1 MFKSNNKLISF
12 IIYIFLLIPFF
23 RITYLVVMYPQ
34 TELVYKIW
42 QIISILIIFVILM
55 KYGKYSKFLN
65 YFIVYFILLMLSTVL
80 NNADVPGCI
89 FLAIRTIGLCMIVD
103 YGIKRDAKVFL
114 NAFEFFLSVLVYI
127 NLFSVIIFK
136 DGMYINSTVGYTE
149 NWILGYRNLH
159 ILYILPAILASF
171 INSYYKEGKLTIRNY
186 ILLIASYLSIYLVKS
201 GTSLI
206 GMTIIVGLL
215 ILNNIFK
222 KIKLLNIKNYFLAY
236 IILFLA
242 IVIFRIQNLFEY
254 IIVDILNRDLT
265 LTGRIYIWDYVIE
278 FIKERPILGYGV
290 EDSILRLNKTSFMV
304 STHAHDQI
312 LEIIYKSGIV
322 GSSIY
327 FIILIKSIIEL
338 YKYKESKIAQIL
350 SIVMF
355 AYLFMMLTE
364 FFSLDLIMFL
374 FVFCLDI
381 KFFAKEGENNET
393 IN

>member
-136 DGMYINSTVGYTE
+136 DGMYVNITVGYTE

-254 IIVDILNRDLT
+254 IIVDVLNRDLT

-312 LEIIYKSGIV
+312 LEIIYKSG
-322 GSSIY
+322 IY

>member
-42 QIISILIIFVILM
+42 QIISILIIFIILM

-80 NNADVPGCI
+80 NNADIPGCI

-103 YGIKRDAKVFL
+103 YGIKKDAKVFL
-114 NAFEFFLSVLVYI
+114 SAFEFFLSVLVYI
-127 NLFSVIIFK
+127 NLISVIIFK
-136 DGMYINSTVGYTE
+136 DGMYVNSTVGYTE

-159 ILYILPAILASF
+159 ILYILPAILVSF

-222 KIKLLNIKNYFLAY
+222 KIKLLNIKNYFLVY
-236 IILFLA
+236 IISFLA
-242 IVIFRIQNLFEY
+242 VVIFRIQNLFEY
-254 IIVDILNRDLT
+254 IIVDVLNRDLT

>member
-65 YFIVYFILLMLSTVL
+65 YFIVYFILLILSTVL

-103 YGIKRDAKVFL
+103 YGIKRDTKVFL

-136 DGMYINSTVGYTE
+136 DGMYVNSTVGYTE

-159 ILYILPAILASF
+159 ILYILPAILVSF